1 MFSMCHLVSER
12 AELWQKHQVPNVQ
25 TFYNVDQALGHRL
38 WIAAETEIW
47 HEAANL
53 SGGERHV
60 ENR

>member
-1 MFSMCHLVSER
+1 MFSI
-12 AELWQKHQVPNVQ
+12 AEN
-25 TFYNVDQALGHRL
+25 FYNVEQALGRRL
-38 WIAAETEIW
+38 WIAAEMEIW